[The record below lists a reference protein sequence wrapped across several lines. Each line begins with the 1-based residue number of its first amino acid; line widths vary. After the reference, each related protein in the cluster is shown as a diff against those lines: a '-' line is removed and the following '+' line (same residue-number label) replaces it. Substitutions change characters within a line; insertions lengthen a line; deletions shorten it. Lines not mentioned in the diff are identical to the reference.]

1 MLPFVCHAGLY
12 TFVPGLV
19 GAAAQQCCTQ
29 AASPHI
35 LLCEEPVFNATAVPN
50 DCWFTLYDVKK
61 DTRTAGAGAAGTDS
75 AGGRGSVV
83 NSGADASRVGARGDA
98 GGRGTGKELASA
110 ADSGGATWGA
120 FLERFL
126 LAMQASMSP
135 VDLDPQFDDA
145 HLAVYGESGGR
156 EGGGLKRGRWRQGGD
171 EGQVG
176 EGVGA
181 GQGMPGSA
189 LNLDPDVRPDPLPW
203 QYGRLTV
210 EDAQGLAADGGSGG
224 DGVLAPQEGGTGPFA
239 AGMHGRAGG
248 GRWGGGAGH
257 AAAGGVQ
264 AAAPLCNGCL
274 VMMVSKAYGRYCS
287 VSLDG
292 TLLCVSAQASNASR
306 NLFFLD
312 MGADPWAA
320 T

>member
-1 MLPFVCHAGLY
+1 MLPLLCCTGLY

-19 GAAAQQCCTQ
+19 GAVVQQCCTQ

-35 LLCEEPVFNATAVPN
+35 LLCEEPVLNATAVPN

-61 DTRTAGAGAAGTDS
+61 DVRTADAGGAGDDT
-75 AGGRGSVV
+75 AGGRGSVGD
-83 NSGADASRVGARGDA
+83 SGADASSAGARGGA
-98 GGRGTGKELASA
+98 GSVSTGKELAGA
-110 ADSGGATWGA
+110 AGSPGATWRTL
-120 FLERFL
+120 LERFL

-135 VDLDPQFDDA
+135 VELDPQFGDA
-145 HLAVYGESGGR
+145 NLAVYGESGGR
-156 EGGGLKRGRWRQGGD
+156 QGGGLKRWRWRQGGD
-171 EGQVG
+171 EGQLQLE
-176 EGVGA
+176 EGGRSDKGVLRWDLG
-181 GQGMPGSA
+181 P
-189 LNLDPDVRPDPLPW
+189 DPDVRPDPLPW

-210 EDAQGLAADGGSGG
+210 EDAQALGADGGSSEN
-224 DGVLAPQEGGTGPFA
+224 GVLVPQEGAAGPIG
-239 AGMHGRAGG
+239 AGMHERAGG
-248 GRWGGGAGH
+248 AGAG
-257 AAAGGVQ
+257 AGGVQ

-312 MGADPWAA
+312 MGADPWAI
-320 T
+320 